1 MRRRAVPPPR
11 LPLAHVLTYREVV
24 IVLQIDAGRGQKH
37 RTSAIKTDEMDQ
49 ELSPDISFNRL
60 LTALNPLSLSS
71 AAAAH
76 FALGFTSVSVKEHSA
91 ILM

>member
-37 RTSAIKTDEMDQ
+37 RTGSIKTDEMD
-49 ELSPDISFNRL
+49 
-60 LTALNPLSLSS
+60 
-71 AAAAH
+71 
-76 FALGFTSVSVKEHSA
+76 
-91 ILM
+91 